1 MADDAFDLYRQGLKL
16 HRAKDYAGAIALLE
30 KSVAADPNLSDAWE
44 ALGVLYD
51 KQNRVDDA
59 IAATQRL
66 VALKPDE
73 VMAHTNLSRF
83 FMKKGMKEKAE
94 EEQGKAR
101 LIGWKQE
108 LAAGGGH
115 AEGGLAGNELQQ
127 SAPKTEEAPQLVSMI
142 GGLGAPAPAK
152 PAAATAAGAV
162 HAPAGPPLAADPA
175 ALQRKIDQFE
185 RLVAHSGQDA
195 LSRFTLGRAYLEAGR
210 ADDAVRVLDEAL
222 AIKPDLTAAYVVLGE
237 AHEKAGRLARAIKVW
252 NQGIELAQKKGDLHP
267 RNQMQEHLKR
277 VTGGPANA
285 GAGGGPI
292 AVP

>member
-1 MADDAFDLYRQGLKL
+1 MADDAADLYRQGLKL

-30 KSVAADPNLSDAWE
+30 KAVAADPELADAWE

-51 KQNRVDDA
+51 KLNRLDDA
-59 IAATQRL
+59 IAATQKL

-108 LAAGGGH
+108 LA
-115 AEGGLAGNELQQ
+115 EGGSKESELQQ
-127 SAPKTEEAPQLVSMI
+127 SAPKSEEAPQLVSML
-142 GGLGAPAPAK
+142 GGLGAAPSTGSA
-152 PAAATAAGAV
+152 
-162 HAPAGPPLAADPA
+162 PLAAGPA
-175 ALQRKIDQFE
+175 ALQKKIEQFE
-185 RLVAHSGQDA
+185 RLVAHNAQDA

-210 ADDAVRVLDEAL
+210 ANDAVRVLEEAL
-222 AIKPDLTAAYVVLGE
+222 TIKPDLTAAYVVLGE
-237 AHEKAGRLARAIKVW
+237 AHEKAGRIARAIKTW
-252 NQGIELAQKKGDLHP
+252 NQGVELAQKRGDLHP